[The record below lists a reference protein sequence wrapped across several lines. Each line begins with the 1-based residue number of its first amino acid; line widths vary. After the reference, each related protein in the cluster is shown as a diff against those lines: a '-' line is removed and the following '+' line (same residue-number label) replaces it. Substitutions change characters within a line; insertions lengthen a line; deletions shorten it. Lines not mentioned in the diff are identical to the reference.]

1 MTDKRP
7 FPYRAVVVA
16 AASALA
22 VGAIGGGLTTIGPW
36 YRALHKPAW
45 TPPDAAFGV
54 IWTTIFALAAVS
66 GVTVWRAARSQ
77 VTREWII
84 GLFALNGFLNILWS
98 LLFFRFQRPDWA
110 LIEVA
115 PFWLS
120 IAALIL
126 VFWRVSRTASLM
138 LVPYLVWVSIATLLN
153 YDIVHLNLPFGVR

>member
-1 MTDKRP
+1 VRDKRS

-22 VGAIGGGLTTIGPW
+22 IAAIGGSLTTIGPW
-36 YRALHKPAW
+36 YRHLHKPAW

-54 IWTTIFALAAVS
+54 IWTLIFALATVS
-66 GVTVWRAARSQ
+66 GVSAWTSARSQ
-77 VTREWII
+77 IRREWLI
-84 GLFALNGFLNILWS
+84 GLFALNGFLNVLWS
-98 LLFFRFQRPDWA
+98 LLFFRFERPDWA

-126 VFWRVSRTASLM
+126 FIWRFSRLGSLL

-153 YDIVHLNLPFGVR
+153 FNIVHLNPPFGAG

>member
-7 FPYRAVVVA
+7 FPYRAILIA

-36 YRALHKPAW
+36 YRGLHKPAW
-45 TPPDAAFGV
+45 TPPDVAFGV

-66 GVTVWRAARSQ
+66 GVTVWRAARSA

-98 LLFFRFQRPDWA
+98 LLFFRLQRPDWA
-110 LIEVA
+110 LIEVM

-120 IAALIL
+120 ILALVV
-126 VFWRVSRTASLM
+126 VFWRVSRTASL
-138 LVPYLVWVSIATLLN
+138 LIVPYLVWVSIATLLN
-153 YDIVHLNLPFGVR
+153 YDIVHLNPPFGVR